1 MNNKFIWTLALL
13 LAASSMSAFAVGVDK
28 LQPLDDA
35 SRSSSYQ
42 NAVKSDI
49 QKAKAKQDAVE
60 TSQSGGSVDFNS
72 INTKTVYYP
81 NATTKSIAAKYKM
94 GNYSGCMQE
103 CYSLLK
109 KQPNNAIAHYYL
121 AMVFTH
127 LNMKDKAVEAYNKVI
142 SIHPNQYLVDY
153 ATKGRDCL
161 TDGPACHPQ
170 EQKEVEQ
177 LDDLDKFIRAPYGNG
192 LSPELNNEVRQK
204 QLNNIQET
212 INKKDNLEN
221 RDIQRIKKFDSNKT
235 EAEETIK
242 IAQVSD
248 DEVLKAINTLK
259 EAGVNVSVQTS
270 ATENPY
276 AAMAQYQDPRV
287 AEMSMLLGNNN
298 NNNNNSMMNMIPML
312 MSQAQKGENIDP
324 RIMQTMMMDSM
335 MSGFNNLNNN
345 NNNNY

>member
-1 MNNKFIWTLALL
+1 MNNKFIWTLAVL
-13 LAASSMSAFAVGVDK
+13 LAVGSMGVYGAGIESLPPLNGPSSSNGGSSM
-28 LQPLDDA
+28 P
-35 SRSSSYQ
+35 
-42 NAVKSDI
+42 
-49 QKAKAKQDAVE
+49 
-60 TSQSGGSVDFNS
+60 SQSSGSVNLNL
-72 INTKTVYYP
+72 NTKTVYYP
-81 NATTKSIAAKYKM
+81 NATTKSIAAKYKA

-109 KQPNNAIAHYYL
+109 KQPSNAIAYYYL
-121 AMVFTH
+121 AMVYTH
-127 LNMKDKAVEAYNKVI
+127 LNKKDEAVAAYNKVI
-142 SIHPNQYLVDY
+142 SLHPNQYLVDY

-161 TDGPACHPQ
+161 TDGPACHPETQ
-170 EQKEVEQ
+170 QKETEQ

-248 DEVLKAINTLK
+248 EEVLKAINTLK
-259 EAGVNVSVQTS
+259 EAGVNVSVQSSSSPSTTS
-270 ATENPY
+270 ENPY
-276 AAMAQYQDPRV
+276 AMMAQYQDPRV
-287 AEMSMLLGNNN
+287 AEMNMMLGNNN
-298 NNNNNSMMNMIPML
+298 HNNNSMMNMIPLL

-324 RIMQTMMMDSM
+324 RVMQTMMMNSM
-335 MSGFNNLNNN
+335 MSDFSYLNNN